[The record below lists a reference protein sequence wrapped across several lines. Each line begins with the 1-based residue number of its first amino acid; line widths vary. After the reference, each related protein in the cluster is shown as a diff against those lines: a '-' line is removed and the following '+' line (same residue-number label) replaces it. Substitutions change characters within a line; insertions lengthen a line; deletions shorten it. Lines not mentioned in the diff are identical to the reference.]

1 MKLYSSLERDPF
13 FHLAVEEWLLRD
25 SGETAFFLYQN
36 RPSVVLGR
44 FQNPWLECDLHWMH
58 TSGVQLVRRP
68 SGGGTVWHDEGNVN
82 FCWVGPLQGFH
93 KDQAL
98 QIVQARLKELGIEV
112 SINARHDLV
121 VPQSDGSTRKVSGSA
136 YKQTKDRALHHGTLL
151 INGDLTK
158 LNRALASPHRLTET
172 RSIPSVRS
180 VVMNLDTLTPAS
192 WIQSWGEAEILKASD
207 PRFKTAP
214 WSDWQW
220 VMGETPLF
228 KWSFTIEGE
237 TIHLSAHKGLILE
250 LEWGNRGLQLSQ
262 LGRRLEADTF
272 VTIAR
277 EHGFEVNRGAFLAGL
292 GR

>member
-1 MKLYSSLERDPF
+1 MKLYASLERDPF
-13 FHLAVEEWLLRD
+13 FHLSVEEWLLRE

-44 FQNPWLECDLHWMH
+44 FQNPWLECDLSWMKAND
-58 TSGVQLVRRP
+58 VQLVRRP

-82 FCWVGPLQGFH
+82 FCWVGPLQRFH
-93 KDQAL
+93 KDKAL
-98 QIVQARLKELGIEV
+98 QLVQARLKDLGVEV

-158 LNRALASPHRLTET
+158 LNRALASPHKLTET

-180 VVMNLDTLTPAS
+180 VVMNLDALTPRS
-192 WIQSWGEAEILKASD
+192 WIQSWGEAEILKPTD
-207 PRFKTAP
+207 GRFRPAP

-237 TIHLSAHKGLILE
+237 TVHLSAHKGLILE
-250 LEWGNRGLQLSQ
+250 LDWPSRGLKFE
-262 LGRRLEADTF
+262 RLEKRLESATF
-272 VTIAR
+272 Y
-277 EHGFEVNRGAFLAGL
+277 ELSNGAINQQSWMNAL
-292 GR
+292 GV

>member
-13 FHLAVEEWLLRD
+13 FHLAVEEWLLRE

-44 FQNPWLECDLHWMH
+44 FQNPWLECDLSWMH

-82 FCWVGPLQGFH
+82 FCWVGPLAGFH

-98 QIVQARLKELGIEV
+98 QVVQSRLAKLGVIV

-158 LNRALASPHRLTET
+158 LNRALASPHKLTET
-172 RSIPSVRS
+172 RSIASVRS
-180 VVMNLDTLTPAS
+180 VVMNLDTLSPQS
-192 WIQSWGEAEILKASD
+192 WIQSWGDAEILKPSD
-207 PRFKTAP
+207 ARFKPEP
-214 WSDWQW
+214 WSDWPW

-228 KWSFTIEGE
+228 KWSFTIDGE
-237 TIHLSAHKGLILE
+237 TVSLSAHKGLILE
-250 LEWGNRGLQLSQ
+250 LDWPTRGLKFE
-262 LGRRLEADTF
+262 RLEKRLESATF
-272 VTIAR
+272 L
-277 EHGFEVNRGAFLAGL
+277 ELSNGAINKQIWMDAL
-292 GR
+292 GV

>member
-1 MKLYSSLERDPF
+1 MKLYTSLERDPF
-13 FHLAVEEWLLRD
+13 FHLAVEEWLLRE

-44 FQNPWLECDLHWMH
+44 FQNPWLECDLSWMK
-58 TSGVQLVRRP
+58 TNDVQLVRRP

-82 FCWVGPLQGFH
+82 FCWVGPLAGFH
-93 KDQAL
+93 KDKAL
-98 QIVQARLKELGIEV
+98 QVVQARLKDLGVEV

-158 LNRALASPHRLTET
+158 LNRALASPHKLTET
-172 RSIPSVRS
+172 RSIASVRS
-180 VVMNLDTLTPAS
+180 VVMNLDTLTP
-192 WIQSWGEAEILKASD
+192 QSWLDSWGSAQVLRPEA
-207 PRFKTAP
+207 RFKTAP

-250 LEWGNRGLQLSQ
+250 LDWPSRGLKFE
-262 LGRRLEADTF
+262 RLEKRLESTTF
-272 VTIAR
+272 FELSGGTINQQIWQNA
-277 EHGFEVNRGAFLAGL
+277 L
-292 GR
+292 GV

>member
-1 MKLYSSLERDPF
+1 MKLYTSLERDPF
-13 FHLAVEEWLLRD
+13 FHLAVEEWLLRE
-25 SGETAFFLYQN
+25 SGETVFFLYQN

-44 FQNPWLECDLHWMH
+44 FQNPWLECDLAWMKAQN
-58 TSGVQLVRRP
+58 VDLVRRP

-82 FCWVGPLQGFH
+82 FCWVGPLVGFH
-93 KDQAL
+93 KDKAL
-98 QIVQARLKELGIEV
+98 QVVQERLKALDV
-112 SINARHDLV
+112 NVVINARHDLV

-158 LNRALASPHRLTET
+158 LNRALASPHKLTET
-172 RSIPSVRS
+172 RSIASVRS
-180 VVMNLDTLTPAS
+180 VVMNLYTLTPKS
-192 WIQSWGEAEILKASD
+192 WIDSWGSAEVLKPEA
-207 PRFKTAP
+207 RFKPAP

-250 LEWGNRGLQLSQ
+250 LDWSTRGLKFE
-262 LGRRLEADTF
+262 RLEKRLESATF
-272 VTIAR
+272 YELSGGTINQQVWQNA
-277 EHGFEVNRGAFLAGL
+277 L
-292 GR
+292 GV